1 MKFEKSCGAVVFDND
16 KVLLVTH
23 LAGHTDFPKGHMEK
37 GETEQET
44 AIREVME
51 ETNIKIRLTPFRHVV
66 HYSPKP
72 NVEKEVV
79 FFLAYKEEGT
89 ILPQEKEIAQAM
101 WVSQEEVENLL
112 TFDTAKETFRKMVQ
126 EKTANQ

>member
-1 MKFEKSCGAVVFDND
+1 MK
-16 KVLLVTH
+16 
-23 LAGHTDFPKGHMEK
+23 
-37 GETEQET
+37 QET